1 MPVYMLTKGNNSC
14 NNRQNGRVI
23 WGAIYL
29 FLLSIWFTRSYAP
42 EFDNCKS
49 LLIGL
54 YFTSVVNRKGGPTRL
69 IACLLPWGY
78 SLTCQMS
85 AFMVNNYFL
94 SQHASHSKSSFWF
107 PRCTT
112 NCLPA

>member
-1 MPVYMLTKGNNSC
+1 MPVYMLTKGNNSG

-54 YFTSVVNRKGGPTRL
+54 YFTSAVNRKGGPTRL
-69 IACLLPWGY
+69 IACLLTKGARRQVQGGALAPPGFCF
-78 SLTCQMS
+78 SVSCRAL
-85 AFMVNNYFL
+85 FM
-94 SQHASHSKSSFWF
+94 HSV
-107 PRCTT
+107 
-112 NCLPA
+112 